1 MTGLVTLYGFRPA
14 MPGSEF
20 TAFRMDAVIPAARGL
35 RGERRNV
42 PPYGGSRNG
51 S

>member
-1 MTGLVTLYGFRPA
+1 MTRLATTQEFCPA
-14 MPGSEF
+14 MPGCEIAPSHV
-20 TAFRMDAVIPAARGL
+20 DAVIPAARGL